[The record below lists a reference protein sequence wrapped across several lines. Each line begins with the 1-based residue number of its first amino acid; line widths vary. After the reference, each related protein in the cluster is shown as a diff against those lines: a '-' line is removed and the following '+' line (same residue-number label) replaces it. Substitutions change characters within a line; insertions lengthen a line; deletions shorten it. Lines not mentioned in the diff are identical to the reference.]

1 MSQLL
6 EITRRKSLKKKASN
20 FENLSD
26 ICRVI
31 LVLKSQKERIIL
43 QQNYRSGNDLI
54 RDHILWWSDW
64 NFFAFSKKFKLKESL
79 L

>member
-6 EITRRKSLKKKASN
+6 EITRRKSKKKASN

-54 RDHILWWSDW
+54 RDHIL
-64 NFFAFSKKFKLKESL
+64 
-79 L
+79 